1 MSGIAGFVDTR
12 LNLSEA
18 GLTGV
23 VDRMTIQLLHRG
35 PDDGGSAVDAS
46 MGLALGCRRLAIQDR
61 SKNGQQPMESA
72 NRRYLIAFDGAIYNF
87 RNLRKELQA
96 GGVRGWRGTSDT
108 EVLLFAISRIGV
120 AGALDRS
127 DGVYAFAL
135 WDRQAKRLHL
145 VRDRL
150 GEKPLYYGWCGTAF
164 LFASELKALVAH
176 PSWQGAI
183 DRQAA
188 AAYMQFGYVPAPL
201 TIYHGIQKL
210 LPAHWLTLDL
220 DGLKPGVLPVP
231 RRYWNQRTLIEH
243 AVEAP
248 YDGDIDAA
256 VGRLDQILGR
266 SLERRLAA
274 DVKVGMHLSGSVA
287 SHTMAAMASETS
299 AEPIRTFSI
308 GYDDR
313 DRRAVYQTRTVAR
326 WLGTEHTTLQ
336 APKEA
341 PMRVI
346 DRLPRIFDE
355 PFAGRTQLQAVFL
368 AEALR
373 EHTSAAISD
382 IGGGALF
389 GGGPRRRAAQNH
401 WQHIRHNSVRRGL
414 AAFALRWCPFRTLNR
429 FSSAGDW
436 LFEALSKSAGPT
448 PEFLL
453 ARYRTFWQGIDNP
466 MHRFDFM
473 PGDDA
478 TSWSPAIPS
487 SARLLNA
494 DVSTTLPNDS
504 LAALDHASMA
514 VGIQMRAPMLN
525 RELVEFVLSLPTA
538 ESGGK
543 GMAERALMQLAEH
556 YTGGDLEIADI
567 ADSGPPLADWLR
579 GPLVDWADD
588 LLSPERLKED
598 DLLRCEPILAAWRQH
613 RDGTADRSGD
623 LWTVLMFQAWRAEWL

>member
-18 GLTGV
+18 GLTGII
-23 VDRMTIQLLHRG
+23 DRMTIQLLHRG
-35 PDDGGSAVDAS
+35 PDDGGSVVDAS
-46 MGLALGCRRLAIQDR
+46 MGLALGCRRLAIQDH
-61 SKNGQQPMESA
+61 SKNGRQPMESA
-72 NRRYLIAFDGAIYNF
+72 NRRYLIALDGAIYNS
-87 RNLRKELQA
+87 RELRKELQSS
-96 GGVRGWRGTSDT
+96 GMRGWRGTSDT

-120 AGALDRS
+120 AGSLDRS

-164 LFASELKALVAH
+164 LFASEIKALVAH
-176 PSWQGAI
+176 PSWRGAV

-210 LPAHWLTLDL
+210 PPAHWLTLDL
-220 DGLKPGVLPVP
+220 DGLKPGVLPEP
-231 RRYWNQRTLIEH
+231 RRYWNQRALIEH
-243 AVEAP
+243 AVETP

-274 DVKVGMHLSGSVA
+274 DVEVGVHLSGSVA
-287 SHTMAAMASETS
+287 AQAIAAMASDT
-299 AEPIRTFSI
+299 AGEPIRTYSI

-313 DRRAVYQTRTVAR
+313 DRRAVDQARKVAR
-326 WLGTEHTTLQ
+326 WLGTEHTTLEMPKA
-336 APKEA
+336 APT
-341 PMRVI
+341 RII

-355 PFAGRTQLQAVFL
+355 PFAGRNQLQAVFL

-373 EHTSAAISD
+373 EHTNVVITG
-382 IGGGALF
+382 IGGEALF

-401 WQHIRHNSVRRGL
+401 WQHIRDKSVRRKL

-429 FSSAGDW
+429 LSSAGDR
-436 LFEALSKSAGPT
+436 LFEMLSKSAGPT

-473 PGDDA
+473 PDDHAA
-478 TSWSPAIPS
+478 TWMPATPS

-504 LAALDHASMA
+504 LVALDRASMA
-514 VGIQMRAPMLN
+514 MGVQMRAPMLN
-525 RELVEFVLSLPTA
+525 RELVEFVLSLPTT

-543 GMAERALMQLAEH
+543 DMAERALMQLAEH
-556 YTGGDLEIADI
+556 YAGGDLEIADI
-567 ADSGPPLADWLR
+567 ADSGPPLAEWLR

-598 DLLRCEPILAAWRQH
+598 DLLRADPILAAWRQH

>member
-23 VDRMTIQLLHRG
+23 IDRMTIQLLHRG

-61 SKNGQQPMESA
+61 SKNGLQPMESA

-87 RNLRKELQA
+87 RELRNELQSS
-96 GGVRGWRGTSDT
+96 GMRGWRGTSDT

-120 AGALDRS
+120 AGALDRG

-135 WDRQAKRLHL
+135 WDKQAKRLHL

-164 LFASELKALVAH
+164 LFASELKAMVAH

-210 LPAHWLTLDL
+210 PPAHWVTLDL

-231 RRYWNQRTLIEH
+231 RRYWNRRALIEH
-243 AVEAP
+243 AVDAP
-248 YDGDIDAA
+248 YGGDIDTA

-266 SLERRLAA
+266 SLERRLSA
-274 DVKVGMHLSGSVA
+274 DVEVGMHLSGTVA
-287 SHTMAAMASETS
+287 SHAIAAMASET
-299 AEPIRTFSI
+299 AMEPIRTFSI
-308 GYDDR
+308 GFDDR
-313 DRRAVYQTRTVAR
+313 DRRAVDQTSAVAR
-326 WLGTEHTTLQ
+326 WLGTEHTTLE

-341 PMRVI
+341 PMRTI

-355 PFAGRTQLQAVFL
+355 PFAGRSQLQAVFL

-373 EHTSAAISD
+373 EHTSAVISD

-389 GGGPRRRAAQNH
+389 GGGPRRRAAHNH
-401 WQHIRHNSVRRGL
+401 WQHIRHNSVRRRL
-414 AAFALRWCPFRTLNR
+414 AALALRWCPFRALNR
-429 FSSAGDW
+429 LSSAGDR
-436 LFEALSKSAGPT
+436 LFEMLSKSAGPT

-473 PGDDA
+473 PDEDA
-478 TSWSPAIPS
+478 TSWMPATPS

-504 LAALDHASMA
+504 LVALDRASMA
-514 VGIQMRAPMLN
+514 MGVQMRAPMLN
-525 RELVEFVLSLPTA
+525 RELVEFVLSLPTT

-543 GMAERALMQLAEH
+543 DMAERALMQLAER
-556 YTGGDLEIADI
+556 YAGGDLEIADI
-567 ADSGPPLADWLR
+567 VDSGPPLADWLR
-579 GPLVDWADD
+579 GPLADWAED
-588 LLSPERLKED
+588 LLSPEQLKED
-598 DLLRCEPILAAWRQH
+598 DLLRAEPILTAWRQH
-613 RDGTADRSGD
+613 RDGTVDRSGD